1 MAQKGFTVEDHNK
14 FTAFI
19 AEVQAG
25 LQTSLNQIEETLSV
39 FTNAS
44 TCPISLDCDTG
55 RQMADLA
62 KSITESLKEI
72 QKELSVA
79 EAQGQE
85 LGIDF
90 KKAYEA
96 FSAQLA
102 ENSKK
107 IQDAFAAK

>member
-25 LQTSLNQIEETLSV
+25 LQASLNSIRESLSI

-55 RQMADLA
+55 RDMANLA
-62 KSITESLKEI
+62 ESINTSLMEI

-79 EAQGQE
+79 EAQGEE

-90 KKAYEA
+90 KKAYEGFA
-96 FSAQLA
+96 AQLA

-107 IQDAFAAK
+107 IQDALTLK